1 MKFKVYTEYR
11 DFAEDF
17 CLYIVEERPDGRVA
31 IAKPVDLEFEV
42 KERGEIRKPTMVM
55 YKPVAIPFLQ
65 SIANACE
72 KIGILPEGKPIL
84 ENELTA
90 TKYHLEDMR
99 KITFA
104 LTRRF
109 K

>member
-1 MKFKVYTEYR
+1 MKFKVYTEYK
-11 DFAEDF
+11 DFAGDI
-17 CLYIVEERPDGRVA
+17 CLYIAEERPDGRLAV
-31 IAKPVDLEFEV
+31 AKPIEFEFEV
-42 KERGEIRKPTMVM
+42 KERGEIRQPTMVL
-55 YKPVAIPFLQ
+55 YRLVAIPFLQ

>member
-1 MKFKVYTEYR
+1 MKFKVYTEHREY
-11 DFAEDF
+11 AEEL
-17 CLYIVEERPDGRVA
+17 CLYIVEERPDGRIAV
-31 IAKPVDLEFEV
+31 AKPVELEFEV
-42 KERGEIRKPTMVM
+42 KERGEIRKPTMVI
-55 YKPVAIPFLQ
+55 YKPMAIPFLQ

-99 KITFA
+99 KMTFA
-104 LTRRF
+104 FTRRL